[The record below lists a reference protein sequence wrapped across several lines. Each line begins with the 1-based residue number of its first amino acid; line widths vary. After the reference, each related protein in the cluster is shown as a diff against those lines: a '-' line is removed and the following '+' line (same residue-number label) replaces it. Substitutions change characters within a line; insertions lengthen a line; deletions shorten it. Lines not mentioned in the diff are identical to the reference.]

1 MSRFSQYGD
10 GAVLV
15 AAFQTTGGHFDWHRH
30 DEHQLAWAATGMLTV
45 STHESVWVLPPARA
59 LWIPADTPHVTDAD
73 RHTTMHS
80 IYFGAERGAA
90 ANEPVPMAIS
100 ALARELLLHLGR
112 TDLDPAARSRSEDVL
127 LDQLIPVRAT
137 TIAVP
142 MPNDARALDV
152 ARAVIAN
159 PADDATLEVW
169 ARRTGAS
176 TRTLARLFTAETG
189 LPFGRWRT
197 HARLRAALPLLAEGT
212 PVTTVARRVGY
223 TTPSAFVATF
233 RKVMGITPGTYFTSR

>member
-1 MSRFSQYGD
+1 MSRFSQHGD

-15 AAFQTTGGHFDWHRH
+15 AAFQATGGHYDWHRH
-30 DEHQLAWAATGMLTV
+30 EQHQLAWAATGMLTV
-45 STHESVWVLPPARA
+45 STRESVWVLPSARA
-59 LWIPADTPHVTDAD
+59 LWIPAGTPHVTDAD

-80 IYFGAERGAA
+80 IYFGASRGAA
-90 ANEPVPMAIS
+90 ADEPVPMAIT

-112 TDLDPAARSRSEDVL
+112 TDLDPATRSRAEDVL
-127 LDQLIPVRAT
+127 LDQLTPVRAT

-142 MPNDARALDV
+142 MPNDARALEV
-152 ARAVIAN
+152 ARAVIAD

-176 TRTLARLFTAETG
+176 TRTLARLFTSETG

-197 HARLRAALPLLAEGT
+197 HARLRAALPLLAEGL

-233 RKVMGITPGTYFTSR
+233 RKVMGITPGTYFTGR